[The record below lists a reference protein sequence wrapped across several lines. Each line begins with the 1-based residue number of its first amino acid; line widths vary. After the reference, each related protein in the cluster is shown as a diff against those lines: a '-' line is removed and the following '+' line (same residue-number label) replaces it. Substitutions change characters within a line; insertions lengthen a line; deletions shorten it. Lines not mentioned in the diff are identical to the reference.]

1 MGRQTQADGATDE
14 LDDNY
19 IAAAGEK
26 CPTFVA
32 KAVFA
37 ETADEHVHN
46 VTFPDPAPR
55 SRGDGRITVRAVIAT
70 DDGGV
75 VTYDDGVNISRRVF
89 TDPEQA
95 VKTFR
100 ATVELTAAESEGPV
114 PQYDP
119 GFRPVEFG
127 GVDVEVQDR

>member
-1 MGRQTQADGATDE
+1 MPTTDDATDE
-14 LDDNY
+14 LNDNY
-19 IAAAGEK
+19 IAAAGKK
-26 CPTFVA
+26 CPTYVT

-46 VTFPDPAPR
+46 VTFPDPAR
-55 SRGDGRITVRAVIAT
+55 HSRAEGRITVRALIAT
-70 DDGGV
+70 DEGGI
-75 VTYDDGVNISRRVF
+75 VTYDDSVKIFRRMF
-89 TDPEQA
+89 TDAEQA

-100 ATVELTAAESEGPV
+100 ATVELIAAESKGPV

-127 GVDVEVQDR
+127 GVDVEVQD

>member
-1 MGRQTQADGATDE
+1 MSRTTDDATEE
-14 LDDNY
+14 LEDNY
-19 IAAAGEK
+19 IAWTGEK
-26 CPTFVA
+26 CPTFMT

-37 ETADEHVHN
+37 ETADENVHR
-46 VTFPDPAPR
+46 VTFPDPAPH
-55 SRGDGRITVRAVIAT
+55 SRGDGRITVRGIIAT
-70 DDGGV
+70 DEGGI
-75 VTYDDGVNISRRVF
+75 VTYHDEATAFQRMF

-119 GFRPVEFG
+119 GFDPVRFRN
-127 GVDVEVQDR
+127 VDVEGQD